1 MSEIK
6 KKLCIID
13 YGSGNVGSVSNVL
26 KKLNL
31 NYCISNKIED
41 FKNSSHFILPGV
53 GSFGSAMKKLIQNVD
68 INKLENEIFIK
79 KKPILG
85 ICVGMQLMAEFG
97 FEFGKS
103 KGLGWIKGSVEIINS
118 SGLSLP
124 HIGWN
129 SVKVKKNNYL
139 LYDKEREKDFYFVNS
154 YYFNV
159 ENNDQVIATTK
170 YGMNFPSV
178 ISYKNIFGVQF
189 HPEKSQR
196 PGKNLILNFFEI
208 S

>member
-79 KKPILG
+79 KKTYTWNMCRYAING
-85 ICVGMQLMAEFG
+85 RI
-97 FEFGKS
+97 
-103 KGLGWIKGSVEIINS
+103 WI
-118 SGLSLP
+118 
-124 HIGWN
+124 
-129 SVKVKKNNYL
+129 
-139 LYDKEREKDFYFVNS
+139 
-154 YYFNV
+154 
-159 ENNDQVIATTK
+159 
-170 YGMNFPSV
+170 
-178 ISYKNIFGVQF
+178 
-189 HPEKSQR
+189 
-196 PGKNLILNFFEI
+196 
-208 S
+208 

>member
-1 MSEIK
+1 
-6 KKLCIID
+6 
-13 YGSGNVGSVSNVL
+13 
-26 KKLNL
+26 
-31 NYCISNKIED
+31 
-41 FKNSSHFILPGV
+41 
-53 GSFGSAMKKLIQNVD
+53 
-68 INKLENEIFIK
+68 
-79 KKPILG
+79 
-85 ICVGMQLMAEFG
+85 MAEFG